1 MDAIKTAFSRVRED
15 ILEVKVQIASLVKEI
30 EELKRTLIPVINETH
45 NKEIQTDAT
54 NRPTDRQPLEA
65 LKGEKTPVSTGNEGV
80 PTDRQTHQQTD
91 RHTGKFVLNN
101 SEDKISS
108 IQKATEVLD
117 SLDTIKK
124 ELRSQFKKLTNQ
136 EMQIFSEI
144 YSLTEKTIL
153 VDYAVLAQ
161 RTGLT
166 ESSIRDYVLK
176 LTKKGIPIE
185 KTKEKNKK
193 IILSLPLNF
202 KRVASL
208 NTILALREL

>member
-15 ILEVKVQIASLVKEI
+15 ILEIKVQIASLVKEM

-117 SLDTIKK
+117 SLD
-124 ELRSQFKKLTNQ
+124 
-136 EMQIFSEI
+136 
-144 YSLTEKTIL
+144 
-153 VDYAVLAQ
+153 
-161 RTGLT
+161 
-166 ESSIRDYVLK
+166 
-176 LTKKGIPIE
+176 
-185 KTKEKNKK
+185 
-193 IILSLPLNF
+193 
-202 KRVASL
+202 
-208 NTILALREL
+208 